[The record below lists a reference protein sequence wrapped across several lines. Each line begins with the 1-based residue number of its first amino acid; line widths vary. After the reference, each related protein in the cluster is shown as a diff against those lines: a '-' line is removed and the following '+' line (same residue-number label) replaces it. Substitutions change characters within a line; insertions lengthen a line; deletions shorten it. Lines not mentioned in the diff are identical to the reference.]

1 MRKALAIDVGGTK
14 IYSAIIN
21 EKGEIISEIEKHH
34 TPKTFDEIKSLFE
47 AIIKRHED
55 EVEIIA
61 FATCG
66 TVNNTNDGI
75 LGSTGNIVKKY
86 PSMDFKSLSNKP
98 VFVENDANAAAWA
111 EHIIGS
117 SKGMPYS
124 VMLTL
129 GTGVGGGIILDNKLY
144 KGKNGA
150 AGEMHFKMR
159 TDKHRK
165 CTCGSFDCFE
175 AYASGTGLKKT
186 AEEISGNSDI
196 TTYDVIWNLKCHPEP
211 ADLRTDGAN
220 ANPDSEQIEQTEQR
234 VRALAYPFNTRCS
247 NARMCKE
254 QSSVS
259 VEQIQDDSG
268 YINANDKTKLTDYD
282 SEAGMT
288 ELCKQIFNTWQ
299 NDILE
304 GIIGL
309 ANIFDPDVIVL
320 SGSMAE
326 FVDIEYLEKE
336 ANKEIVTTPFKVL
349 KASAGNYSGMIG
361 AALLA
366 LGVK

>member
-1 MRKALAIDVGGTK
+1 MKKALAIDVGGTK
-14 IYSAIIN
+14 IYNTIIN
-21 EKGEIISEIEKHH
+21 EKGEILTEVEKHH
-34 TPKTFDEIKSLFE
+34 TPKTFNEIKALFE
-47 AIIKRHED
+47 EIISKYEK
-55 EVEIIA
+55 EVDVIA

-66 TVNNTNDGI
+66 AVNNSNNAI
-75 LGSTGNIVKKY
+75 LGSTGNIAKEY
-86 PSMDFKSLSNKP
+86 PTMDFKSLSKKP

-111 EHIIGS
+111 EHVIGS

-165 CTCGSFDCFE
+165 CTCGSYDCFE
-175 AYASGTGLKKT
+175 AYASGTGLKRT
-186 AEEISGNSDI
+186 AEEISGDPDI
-196 TTYDVIWNLKCHPEP
+196 TTYDVIENKDRPMMKKILE
-211 ADLRTDGAN
+211 
-220 ANPDSEQIEQTEQR
+220 
-234 VRALAYPFNTRCS
+234 
-247 NARMCKE
+247 
-254 QSSVS
+254 
-259 VEQIQDDSG
+259 
-268 YINANDKTKLTDYD
+268 
-282 SEAGMT
+282 
-288 ELCKQIFNTWQ
+288 TWQ
-299 NDILE
+299 NDILD

-326 FVDIEYLEKE
+326 FVDIEYLEKQ
-336 ANKEIVTTPFKVL
+336 ANKEIATTPFKVV

>member
-1 MRKALAIDVGGTK
+1 MQALAIDVGGTK

-47 AIIKRHED
+47 AIIKRYED
-55 EVEIIA
+55 EVDIIA

-66 TVNNTNDGI
+66 AVNNTNDGI
-75 LGSTGNIVKKY
+75 LGSTGNIAKEY
-86 PSMDFKSLSNKP
+86 PTMDFKALSKKP
-98 VFVENDANAAAWA
+98 VFVENDANCAAWA
-111 EHIIGS
+111 EHIIGA

-124 VMLTL
+124 IMLTL

-165 CTCGSFDCFE
+165 CTCGSWDCFE

-186 AEEISGNSDI
+186 AEEISGNPDI
-196 TTYDVIWNLKCHPEP
+196 TTYDVIGNKDCPMMKKILE
-211 ADLRTDGAN
+211 
-220 ANPDSEQIEQTEQR
+220 
-234 VRALAYPFNTRCS
+234 
-247 NARMCKE
+247 
-254 QSSVS
+254 
-259 VEQIQDDSG
+259 
-268 YINANDKTKLTDYD
+268 
-282 SEAGMT
+282 
-288 ELCKQIFNTWQ
+288 TWQ

-309 ANIFDPDVIVL
+309 SNIFDPDVIVL

-326 FVDIEYLEKE
+326 FVDINYLKQQ
-336 ANKEIVTTPFKVL
+336 ANKEIVTTPFKVA
-349 KASAGNYSGMIG
+349 KATAGNYSGMIG

>member
-1 MRKALAIDVGGTK
+1 MKKALAIDVGGTK
-14 IYSAIIN
+14 IYNTIIN
-21 EKGEIISEIEKHH
+21 QKGEIISEVEKHH
-34 TPKTFDEIKSLFE
+34 TPKTFIEIKALFE
-47 AIIKRHED
+47 EIISKYEHQVD
-55 EVEIIA
+55 VIA

-66 TVNNTNDGI
+66 AVNNSNDGI
-75 LGSTGNIVKKY
+75 LGSTGNIAGEY
-86 PSMDFKSLSNKP
+86 PSMDFKSLSKKR

-124 VMLTL
+124 IMLTL

-165 CTCGSFDCFE
+165 CTCGSWDCFE

-186 AEEISGNSDI
+186 AEEISGDPDI
-196 TTYDVIWNLKCHPEP
+196 TTYDVIENKGRPLMKKILE
-211 ADLRTDGAN
+211 
-220 ANPDSEQIEQTEQR
+220 
-234 VRALAYPFNTRCS
+234 
-247 NARMCKE
+247 K
-254 QSSVS
+254 
-259 VEQIQDDSG
+259 
-268 YINANDKTKLTDYD
+268 
-282 SEAGMT
+282 
-288 ELCKQIFNTWQ
+288 WQ

-309 ANIFDPDVIVL
+309 ANIFDPDCIVL

-326 FVDIEYLEKE
+326 FVDIDFLEKE
-336 ANKEIVTTPFKVL
+336 VNKEIVTTPFKVV

>member
-1 MRKALAIDVGGTK
+1 MKKALAIDVGGTK
-14 IYSAIIN
+14 IYNTIIN
-21 EKGEIISEIEKHH
+21 EKGEILAEVEKHH
-34 TPKTFDEIKSLFE
+34 TPKTFKELKALFE
-47 AIIKRHED
+47 EIISKYEK
-55 EVEIIA
+55 EVDVIA

-66 TVNNTNDGI
+66 AVNNSNNAI
-75 LGSTGNIVKKY
+75 LGSTGNIAKEY
-86 PSMDFKSLSNKP
+86 PTMDFKSLSKKP

-111 EHIIGS
+111 EHVIGS

-165 CTCGSFDCFE
+165 CTCGSYDCFE
-175 AYASGTGLKKT
+175 AYASGTGLKRT
-186 AEEISGNSDI
+186 AEEISGDPDI
-196 TTYDVIWNLKCHPEP
+196 TTYDVIENKDRSMMKKILE
-211 ADLRTDGAN
+211 
-220 ANPDSEQIEQTEQR
+220 
-234 VRALAYPFNTRCS
+234 
-247 NARMCKE
+247 
-254 QSSVS
+254 
-259 VEQIQDDSG
+259 
-268 YINANDKTKLTDYD
+268 
-282 SEAGMT
+282 
-288 ELCKQIFNTWQ
+288 TWQ

-326 FVDIEYLEKE
+326 FVDIEYLEKQ
-336 ANKEIVTTPFKVL
+336 ANKEIVTTPFKVV

>member
-1 MRKALAIDVGGTK
+1 MLKKALAIDVGGTK
-14 IYSAIIN
+14 IYNAIVN
-21 EKGEIISEIEKHH
+21 EKGEIISEIEKRP
-34 TPKTFDEIKSLFE
+34 TPKTFAEIKAAFE
-47 AIIKRHED
+47 
-55 EVEIIA
+55 EIINKYERQADVIA
-61 FATCG
+61 FSTCG
-66 TVNNTNDGI
+66 AVNNSNSGI
-75 LGSTGNIVKKY
+75 LGSTGNIAREY
-86 PSMDFKSLSNKP
+86 PSMDFKSLSKKP

-111 EHIIGS
+111 EHIIGA

-165 CTCGSFDCFE
+165 CSCGSYDCFE
-175 AYASGTGLKKT
+175 AYASGTGLKRT
-186 AEEISGNSDI
+186 AEEISGDPDI
-196 TTYDVIWNLKCHPEP
+196 TTYDVIQNKDRPLMKKI
-211 ADLRTDGAN
+211 L
-220 ANPDSEQIEQTEQR
+220 
-234 VRALAYPFNTRCS
+234 
-247 NARMCKE
+247 
-254 QSSVS
+254 
-259 VEQIQDDSG
+259 
-268 YINANDKTKLTDYD
+268 DK
-282 SEAGMT
+282 
-288 ELCKQIFNTWQ
+288 WQ

-309 ANIFDPDVIVL
+309 VNIFDPDVIVL

-326 FVDIEYLEKE
+326 FVNIDYIEAE
-336 ANKEIVTTPFKVL
+336 ANKQIVTTPFKVV

-366 LGVK
+366 LGG

>member
-1 MRKALAIDVGGTK
+1 MKKALAIDVGGTK
-14 IYSAIIN
+14 IYNTIID
-21 EKGEIISEIEKHH
+21 ESGKIVGEIEKRP
-34 TPKTFDEIKSLFE
+34 TPKTFKEIKTVFNDVIS
-47 AIIKRHED
+47 KYED
-55 EVEIIA
+55 DVDIIA

-66 TVNNTNDGI
+66 AVNNENTGI
-75 LGSTGNIVKKY
+75 LGSTGNIAKEY
-86 PSMDFKSLSNKP
+86 PSMDFKSLSSKP

-111 EHIIGS
+111 EHVIGA

-144 KGKNGA
+144 KGKSGA
-150 AGEMHFKMR
+150 AGEMHFKLR
-159 TDKHRK
+159 TDNHRQ

-175 AYASGTGLKKT
+175 AYASGTGLRLT
-186 AEEISGNSDI
+186 AVEMSNNPNI
-196 TTYDVIWNLKCHPEP
+196 TTYDVIAGKQNGC
-211 ADLRTDGAN
+211 
-220 ANPDSEQIEQTEQR
+220 EQMTSI
-234 VRALAYPFNTRCS
+234 FN
-247 NARMCKE
+247 KW
-254 QSSVS
+254 
-259 VEQIQDDSG
+259 QDD
-268 YINANDKTKLTDYD
+268 
-282 SEAGMT
+282 
-288 ELCKQIFNTWQ
+288 
-299 NDILE
+299 ILA

-309 ANIFDPDVIVL
+309 ANLFDPDVVVL

-336 ANKEIVTTPFKVL
+336 ANKQIVTQPFKVF